1 MFYLEQ
7 MPRFKAALE
16 DATLDALPRDDQH
29 RDDLRA
35 LKKINGVPKLGK
47 AKTQT
52 ADGKKVQRH
61 GDFAISLFLGH
72 YAMTREGEAGRCD
85 GYVAIPRRA
94 ASADSRNDDYG
105 GSDSRRMM

>member
-1 MFYLEQ
+1 
-7 MPRFKAALE
+7 
-16 DATLDALPRDDQH
+16 
-29 RDDLRA
+29 

-72 YAMTREGEAGRCD
+72 YAMTRDGEAGRCD
-85 GYVAIPRRA
+85 GYVAIPRRGQV
-94 ASADSRNDDYG
+94 SDGSGGPPGNDDYG
-105 GSDSRRMM
+105 GASRRMV